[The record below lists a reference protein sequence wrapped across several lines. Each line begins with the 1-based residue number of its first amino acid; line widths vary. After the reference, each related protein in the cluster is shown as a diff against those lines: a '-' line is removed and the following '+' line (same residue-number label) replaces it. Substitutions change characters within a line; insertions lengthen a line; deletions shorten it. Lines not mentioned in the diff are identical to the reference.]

1 MTSKYPPGL
10 RKWTQSMYAATGSVR
25 DHTVSLAT
33 MTSNENSS
41 RSRCCTSAFT
51 NTMSTWNLLALLLAL
66 SSISSES
73 STATTSCPI
82 CASMIAAY
90 PAPVPTSR
98 TLSLLLSGRFARNSL
113 RMSSSLSLRDMRVA
127 RLYPLDLSSQ

>member
-1 MTSKYPPGL
+1 MYPPGL
-10 RKWTQSMYAATGSVR
+10 RKCTQSMYAATGSVR
-25 DHTVSLAT
+25 DHTTSFAT
-33 MTSNENSS
+33 ITSKENSS
-41 RSRCCTSAFT
+41 KSRRWMSAFT
-51 NTMSTWNLLALLLAL
+51 NAMSTLNLLAFTLAL

-82 CASMIAAY
+82 CAMMIAAY

-98 TLSLLLSGRFARNSL
+98 TLNLLLSGRFSRMIL
-113 RMSSSLSLRDMRVA
+113 RMPSSLSLRDMRVA